1 MAKVTLYNIEGKKVG
16 DLDLAPALFEVKANN
31 ALVHQAVLTQ
41 QANSREVVAHTKGRG
56 EVRGGGR
63 KPWKQKGTG
72 RARHGSTRSPI
83 WVGGGVTF
91 GPTNQRNFSLKMNRQ
106 ARRKA
111 LAMTL
116 TDKVVRD
123 HFIAVESL
131 TMPEAKT
138 KRAASLLA
146 KLPMAGKKT
155 LIVAEPD
162 NKIIARLT
170 RNIPNVKA
178 ISAKSVNVVDVLSY
192 DYILASTDAVRAM
205 ESTFAKE

>member
-1 MAKVTLYNIEGKKVG
+1 MAKVALYNIEGKKVG

-31 ALVHQAVLTQ
+31 ALVHQAVITQ
-41 QANSREVVAHTKGRG
+41 QANSREVIAHTKGRA

-116 TDKVVRD
+116 TDKVAHD

-131 TMPEAKT
+131 TMAEAKT
-138 KRAASLLA
+138 KFAAAMLA
-146 KLPMAGKKT
+146 KMPMAGKKT
-155 LIVAEPD
+155 LIVCEPD
-162 NKIIARLT
+162 NKIITRLT

-205 ESTFAKE
+205 ESTFVD